1 LNLKLEN
8 RWDYDTC
15 DYLQTQGLRWGRT
28 MYEGISR
35 TTAGVLTLGGVNA
48 LSLVERFGTPLYVLN
63 EQVIRLRCSHAL
75 TALQGLNPCNRLA
88 YAGKAF
94 LNIAMCQLVAEEG
107 LHLDVVSGG
116 ELHTALRAGFPPERI
131 YFHGNNKLSDEIV
144 YALSA
149 GVGQIVVDN
158 LKEIEDLNQ
167 IASQL
172 RLASPVRVL
181 IRVTPDVLGGT
192 HSHIET
198 GGASSKFGL
207 SISRGLA
214 IVAVRRVRKSEFLS
228 FGGIHC
234 HIGSQITSTKP
245 FFTALSKVLGFARNL
260 KAEEGME
267 VAEFNMGGGL
277 GVPSTASEEEL
288 SFTSWAEG
296 IVSRVTAGAREM
308 GYASTPLVTLEPGRY
323 IAAPA
328 GVTLYTVGSIK
339 ASSDGTRFAAV
350 DGGMGDNPRP
360 ALYNA
365 RYEAVL
371 VGRDQRG
378 PYPGDGR
385 SDADVVT
392 LVGKYCES
400 GDVLVRDAHLP
411 GIAPGDIVA
420 VLGTGAYNF
429 SMASN
434 YNRLPRP
441 AMVFVSEGASQLVVR
456 RETYDDIVA
465 RDQLISRQKGRGAVA
480 GNS

>member
-1 LNLKLEN
+1 
-8 RWDYDTC
+8 
-15 DYLQTQGLRWGRT
+15 

-48 LSLVERFGTPLYVLN
+48 LSLAERFGTPLYVLN
-63 EQVIRLRCSHAL
+63 EQVIRGRCSHAL
-75 TALQGLNPCNRLA
+75 TALQRLNPCNRLA

-94 LNIAMCQLVAEEG
+94 LSIAMCQLVAEEG

-116 ELHTALRAGFPPERI
+116 ELHTALRAGFPLERI
-131 YFHGNNKLSDEIV
+131 YFHGNNKLPDEIV
-144 YALSA
+144 YALSS

-167 IASQL
+167 ISSQL

-214 IVAVRRVRKSEFLS
+214 MVAVRRVRKSEFLS
-228 FGGIHC
+228 FSGIHC

-260 KAEEGME
+260 QAEEGVE

-277 GVPSTASEEEL
+277 GVPSTVSEEGL
-288 SFTSWAEG
+288 PFTSWAEG
-296 IVSRVTAGAREM
+296 IVSRVTTAAREM
-308 GYASTPLVTLEPGRY
+308 SYASIPLVTLEPGRY
-323 IAAPA
+323 IVAPA

-339 ASSDGTRFAAV
+339 VSSDGTRFVAV

-365 RYEAVL
+365 SYEAVL

-378 PYPGDGR
+378 LHLRDGR
-385 SDADVVT
+385 ADVVT

-400 GDVLVRDAHLP
+400 GDVLVRDAHLT

-441 AMVFVSEGASQLVVR
+441 AMVFVSEGASHLVVR

-465 RDQLISRQKGRGAVA
+465 RDLPISRQTGRGSVA